1 MRVLITGSHGLI
13 GSALV
18 ASLEGDGH
26 SVVRL
31 GRGPQWRPEEG
42 FFDEGA
48 LDAVDAVVNLAG
60 AGLGERRWT
69 DAQKGR
75 IVDSRVNGTAALA
88 QAVARTNGAVHTL
101 VNGSAVGYYGD
112 PGDEPVTE
120 DSSPGRGF
128 LAELCLAWEAAA
140 RQAEPRTRVVLLRTG
155 VVLSPEGGAL
165 AKQLPIFKRG
175 LGGRL
180 GDGEQW
186 LSWIHIDDEVGA
198 IRHALDNPDVV
209 GPLNATA
216 PNPVTNAEFTKA
228 LGRAVHRPTV
238 LSAPA
243 FALKTVF
250 GQAMAAEMLLAGQRV
265 LPAKLEAT
273 GYSFRHPQVADALED
288 LL

>member
-13 GSALV
+13 GNALV
-18 ASLEGDGH
+18 ASLEADGH
-26 SVVRL
+26 TAVRL
-31 GRGPQWRPEEG
+31 SRGPDWRPEDG
-42 FFDEGA
+42 FCNQSV

-60 AGLGERRWT
+60 EGLGEHRWRE
-69 DAQKGR
+69 AQKAR
-75 IVDSRVNGTAALA
+75 IVDSRVKGTAAVA
-88 QAVARTNGAVHTL
+88 QAIARTDGAVRVL

-112 PGDEPVTE
+112 RDEAVTE
-120 DSSPGRGF
+120 DSPPGRGF
-128 LAELCLAWEAAA
+128 LAELCLAWEEAAQ
-140 RQAEPRTRVVLLRTG
+140 QAGPSTRVVLLRTG
-155 VVLSPEGGAL
+155 IVLSTKGGAL
-165 AKQLPIFKRG
+165 AKQLPIFKLG

-198 IRHALDNPDVV
+198 IRHALDTAGVV

-228 LGRAVHRPTV
+228 LGRALHRPAV
-238 LSAPA
+238 LAVPG
-243 FALKTVF
+243 FALKTAF
-250 GQAMAAEMLLAGQRV
+250 GQAMASEMLLAGQRV

-273 GYSFRHPQVADALED
+273 GYSFRHPLLAEALED